1 MSILHAKNCF
11 KRCNLIDFV
20 KIRAALPITSCLPS
34 VPVVHFFKLFFEIA
48 DFALDLVDRPRGP
61 KSFV

>member
-1 MSILHAKNCF
+1 MLKCF
-11 KRCNLIDFV
+11 RVLFANNVIDFV
-20 KIRAALPITSCLPS
+20 KIRAALPITSCLLS

-61 KSFV
+61 KSVV